1 MIISLI
7 VINVIGLLFS
17 LAYILVYLSNESDS
31 DKSMRRECTIIFKH
45 GICYPVDV
53 FKWANAT
60 YNMIGSTILATLSI
74 IIYPAFAVISIIF
87 FLILSIHNG
96 FYLIFKKKDKEN

>member
-7 VINVIGLLFS
+7 MINIIGLLFS
-17 LAYILVYLSNESDS
+17 LAYVLVYLCNEPDS
-31 DKSMRRECTIIFKH
+31 DKSMRRGCKIIFKH

-60 YNMIGSTILATLSI
+60 YNMIGSIILAALSI
-74 IIYPAFAVISIIF
+74 IIYPAFAVISIVF

-96 FYLIFKKKDKEN
+96 FDLIFKRKDKEN